1 MGIVLKGENLV
12 KDYGKKHV
20 VKNVSFEV
28 EQGQIIGLLGPN
40 GAGKTTSFYMIV
52 GLVKATTGKV
62 SLDKLDITND
72 AMYKRAQKGIGYL
85 AQEASVFR
93 KLSVEDNIKSVL
105 QFTKL
110 SKAQQQRKT
119 DELIE
124 EFSLEHV
131 RKNRGD
137 LLSGGERRR
146 TEIARCLATE
156 PKFILL
162 DEPFAGVDP
171 IAVEDIQKIV
181 RSLKHKNIGILI
193 TDHNVSQTLAITDKT
208 YIMFE
213 GKILK
218 EGTPEELANDKDVRR
233 VYLGENFIF
242 QNISDESSGNSQQNW
257 KGFYV
262 YGGNFTSEFQ
272 FENEVKNVF
281 DSKKNLQ
288 LIYGS
293 ENLESIKN
301 LDIEIA
307 ELFGDS
313 RIINAGGF
321 NSFVIEKINLQNF
334 KSAEDALKENID
346 SPGDKFQYLGSY
358 IFETP

>member
-1 MGIVLKGENLV
+1 MVLKGQNLV

-20 VKNVSFEV
+20 VKNVSFQV
-28 EQGQIIGLLGPN
+28 EQGEIIGLLGPN

-52 GLVKATTGKV
+52 GLVKATQGKV
-62 SLDKLDITND
+62 FLDKQDITSD

-105 QFTKL
+105 QFTKH
-110 SKAQQQRKT
+110 SKKEQQMRT
-119 DELIE
+119 DALIE

-146 TEIARCLATE
+146 CEIARCLATE
-156 PKFILL
+156 PNFILL

-181 RSLKHKNIGILI
+181 RSLKDKNIGILI

-218 EGTPEELANDKDVRR
+218 EGSPEELANDEDVRR
-233 VYLGENFIF
+233 VYLGENFMY
-242 QNISDESSGNSQQNW
+242 QQ
-257 KGFYV
+257 
-262 YGGNFTSEFQ
+262 
-272 FENEVKNVF
+272 
-281 DSKKNLQ
+281 
-288 LIYGS
+288 I
-293 ENLESIKN
+293 
-301 LDIEIA
+301 
-307 ELFGDS
+307 
-313 RIINAGGF
+313 
-321 NSFVIEKINLQNF
+321 
-334 KSAEDALKENID
+334 
-346 SPGDKFQYLGSY
+346 
-358 IFETP
+358 